1 MAWLGE
7 NILKG
12 CSSRG
17 LMVNKILRYGA
28 RYTIVKALLFSRECS
43 CAKAYWVRKFEACRN
58 LMNP

>member
-1 MAWLGE
+1 
-7 NILKG
+7 
-12 CSSRG
+12 
-17 LMVNKILRYGA
+17 MVNKILRYGA